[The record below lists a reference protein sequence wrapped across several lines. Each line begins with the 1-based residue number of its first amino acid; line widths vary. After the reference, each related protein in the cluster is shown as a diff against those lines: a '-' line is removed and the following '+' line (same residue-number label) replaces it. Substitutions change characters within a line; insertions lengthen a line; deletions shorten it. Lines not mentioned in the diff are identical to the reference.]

1 VLEKLVRVEMAENGT
16 SMKATHVFMKTFLL
30 TNRSGEVVSLTAQ
43 ALYVNSV
50 NQDLLRGKACKKI
63 GV

>member
-1 VLEKLVRVEMAENGT
+1 MAENGT